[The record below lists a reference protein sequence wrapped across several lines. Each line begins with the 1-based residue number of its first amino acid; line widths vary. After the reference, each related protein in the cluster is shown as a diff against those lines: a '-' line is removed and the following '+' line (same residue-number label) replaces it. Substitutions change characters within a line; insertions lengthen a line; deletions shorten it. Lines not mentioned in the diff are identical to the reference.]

1 MTSGVQSTGDAVG
14 TAAKRARGP
23 ALAGGAA
30 LAGLAGGLAI
40 AARGSGPRK
49 LLGVPVPGTRRPLVK
64 INTPGRVKARD
75 VSKDLLK
82 AANEVGSA
90 GRHVG
95 ELVSEVQRVRTEL
108 DSGKRR
114 SPLEIVLEGLT
125 SRRVRA

>member
-1 MTSGVQSTGDAVG
+1 VTSGVQSTGDAVG
-14 TAAKRARGP
+14 TAAKTAKGP
-23 ALAGGAA
+23 ALVGGAA

-95 ELVSEVQRVRTEL
+95 QLVSEVQRVRTEL